1 MHIIPGLQIVSL
13 TETSL
18 RIGPPGSGLWMDGLT
33 AADQKY
39 IQWLATEE
47 GTTLAAP
54 PPDSA
59 SADPGPRRR
68 RELFGLLAPV
78 LEDSSRLPGAL
89 GASLV
94 PDVNAYS
101 VAYTSSAGPLIR
113 NRSRSSV
120 RIHGLGRC
128 GQMIA
133 SLLAASGIGALYL
146 NDQHPVHAGDVGTGP
161 LRMADLGKSRTVAL
175 AHRLGQQWPR
185 TRLSGW
191 TPGTDASG
199 VGAQLTVVTACD
211 ALSEAW
217 AARLAGSRM
226 PHLPVVF
233 GPAWA
238 RVGPLVIP
246 GLTTCLDC
254 AQPPPGA
261 PREGPRAVGTPRPD
275 SSTAELALSCAAAG
289 LATVQILMLLDG
301 INVPSTA
308 DAVLMI
314 DLATGGVRRVPVQ
327 PRSDCTCMVP
337 AA

>member
-1 MHIIPGLQIVSL
+1 MRIIPGLQIVSV

-18 RIGPPGSGLWMDGLT
+18 RIGAPGDGLWMTGLT
-33 AADQKY
+33 HADQEY
-39 IQWLATEE
+39 ILWLATDE
-47 GTTLAAP
+47 GTTVGP
-54 PPDSA
+54 PPAGS
-59 SADPGPRRR
+59 STPDPGPRRR
-68 RELFGLLAPV
+68 RELSELLAPV
-78 LEDSSRLPGAL
+78 LEDAYRLPGAL

-101 VAYTSSAGPLIR
+101 VAYTAPAGQLIR
-113 NRSRSSV
+113 NRSRSAA

-128 GQMIA
+128 GQTIA

-146 NDQHPVHAGDVGTGP
+146 NDQHPVHAGDIGTGP
-161 LRMADLGKSRTVAL
+161 LRMADLGKPRTVAL

-191 TPGTDASG
+191 TPGPDASG
-199 VGAQLTVVTACD
+199 LGAQVTVVTACD
-211 ALSEAW
+211 ALPESW
-217 AARLAGSRM
+217 AAHLAGTRM

-254 AQPPPGA
+254 AQPRAGSTA
-261 PREGPRAVGTPRPD
+261 EGPQAAGTPRSD

-289 LATVQILMLLDG
+289 LAAVQILMLLDG
-301 INVPSTA
+301 VNVPSTA
-308 DAVLMI
+308 DAVLSI
-314 DLATGGVRRVPVQ
+314 DLATGGVQRVPVQ